1 MGLRAPRKKFEKCF
15 PKEIPRYVS
24 RGECTKR
31 CSKRTDPGRC
41 VSRRG
46 VVIRSSVKEVPKCL
60 LREFPKIVL
69 VEASN
74 AALAK
79 KGVLRG
85 SFANAVSKVFIE
97 CVPKT
102 ES

>member
-1 MGLRAPRKKFEKCF
+1 MGLVASFHVRCDTHC
-15 PKEIPRYVS
+15 VVDM
-24 RGECTKR
+24 EC
-31 CSKRTDPGRC
+31 G
-41 VSRRG
+41 SRRG

-74 AALAK
+74 AVLAK

>member
-1 MGLRAPRKKFEKCF
+1 M
-15 PKEIPRYVS
+15 
-24 RGECTKR
+24 
-31 CSKRTDPGRC
+31 
-41 VSRRG
+41 
-46 VVIRSSVKEVPKCL
+46 KEVPKCL

-74 AALAK
+74 AVLAK